1 MVDGRSS
8 SMRGAGRARGFRVRS
23 LRRLMTKIFLGVRGY
38 NRSSIDDVLYLEGLE
53 TPKRRNRMGI
63 SDRQLLSVLPFD
75 AKFSKLFGD
84 VFSLQYLL
92 FEDADLLPVCRYLIV
107 RRDGCNFVLP
117 FSRDF
122 EGIITLAKQGFAV
135 SRSDLANLFRGEEP
149 LCVRPAA
156 NCLSN
161 QELHVSF
168 DEDGFLVNG
177 DRFDEEEMSSL
188 ITSLGNEVF
197 VCEEIGNTQDPLL
210 YVSFARSADLP
221 PFFLH
226 ASFVRSGCQGDWR
239 ERKKEVCAV
248 DELELVS
255 IVGSDILNRL
265 RDIAASFPE
274 LEYLCF
280 VLCRSDCGF
289 KILQIDT
296 GDDLTIFES
305 MSPQLQEF
313 LLQKLENAENLV
325 SPKRFVE
332 ISRRWLW
339 GKVASRFGFMD
350 YMYRNWVRDL
360 LRDAF
365 DPRFSL
371 RDKFWAHSRGFLSFR
386 KEQYQ
391 LTEDNAGRFL
401 SDRDY
406 RWLRPLN
413 NVYRKWLWDKVSLRY
428 SLGRWSEYLPI
439 YYFHVAMREG
449 ALLPLA
455 MDGCPPSFRLGGFD
469 GIVLLLER
477 NGLLAMKPVVG
488 SHGEGFHKLEGLDGA
503 YKIDGVEVSLVELKV
518 FLESRSEE
526 YVLTEYVRAH
536 EDLERLWPNAVPTVR
551 MMVINENGDAP
562 FLANAYLRIGTSSS
576 GYTDNIGSG
585 GLFAYVDLETG
596 FYHDAECL
604 SRHVYSACPLHPD
617 TGIKVEGF
625 LPHWEVV
632 KSRILEISRYI
643 APLEYLGFDVA
654 ITDHGFVVLE
664 INTHQDL
671 HRYPAYGPEVHGY
684 FSRKV
689 EMKRVGKALV

>member
-1 MVDGRSS
+1 MGDRRSS
-8 SMRGAGRARGFRVRS
+8 SMRGAGRAKGFRARS

-53 TPKRRNRMGI
+53 TPKRQNEMGVG
-63 SDRQLLSVLPFD
+63 DRQLLSVLPFD

-92 FEDADLLPVCRYLIV
+92 FEDSDLLPVCRYLIV
-107 RRDGCNFVLP
+107 WRDGCNFVLP
-117 FSRDF
+117 FSRDCKGF
-122 EGIITLAKQGFAV
+122 IMPAGQGFAAFG
-135 SRSDLANLFRGEEP
+135 SDLANLFREKKP
-149 LCVRPAA
+149 LCARSAA
-156 NCLSN
+156 NRLSA
-161 QELHVSF
+161 QELHIFF
-168 DEDGFLVNG
+168 DEGSFIVNG
-177 DRFDEEEMSSL
+177 DRRDAREVSSL
-188 ITSLGNEVF
+188 VASLGSEII
-197 VCEEIGNTQDPLL
+197 VCEEAGNPQDPLL
-210 YVSFARSADLP
+210 YVSFAHSADLP

-226 ASFVRSGCQGDWR
+226 ASFVRSGCCGNWR
-239 ERKKEVCAV
+239 ERKKEVHAV
-248 DELELVS
+248 DEFELAS

-265 RDIAASFPE
+265 RDVAASFPE

-280 VLCRSDCGF
+280 VLCRANDGF
-289 KILQIDT
+289 KILQVDT
-296 GDDLTIFES
+296 GVDLTILES
-305 MSPQLQEF
+305 MPPRLQEF
-313 LLQKLENAENLV
+313 LLRKLENAEKLI
-325 SPKRFVE
+325 SPKRFAE

-339 GKVASRFGFMD
+339 GKAASKHGFMD

-360 LRDAF
+360 LRDVF
-365 DPRFSL
+365 DPRHSL
-371 RDKFWAHSRGFLSFR
+371 RDKLWAHSRGFLSFR

-391 LTEDNAGRFL
+391 LTEGNAGRFL

-428 SLGRWSEYLPI
+428 SLGRWSKHLPA
-439 YYFHVAMREG
+439 YYFHVVMREG

-455 MDGCPPSFRLGGFD
+455 MEDCPPSFRLGGFD
-469 GIVLLLER
+469 AIALLLER
-477 NGLLAMKPVVG
+477 SGLLAMKPVVG
-488 SHGEGFHKLEGLDGA
+488 SHGEGFHKLEGFDGA
-503 YKIDGVEVSLVELKV
+503 YKIDGADVSSAELKA

-526 YVLTEYVRAH
+526 YVLTEYVKAH
-536 EDLERLWPNAVPTVR
+536 EDLERLWPDAVPTVR
-551 MMVINENGDAP
+551 MMVINESGDAP

-596 FYHDAECL
+596 FYHDAERL
-604 SRHVYSACPLHPD
+604 SGHVYSACPLHPD
-617 TGIKVEGF
+617 TGAKIEGF

-632 KSRILEISRYI
+632 KNGVFEISRYI
-643 APLEYLGFDVA
+643 APLEYLGFDVV

-671 HRYPAYGPEVHGY
+671 HRYPTYGSEVHGY

-689 EMKRVGKALV
+689 ELKRAGKALV